1 MTVSNPSAD
10 GNLNPEQIA
19 ARDAVIEADY
29 RAGLKPLRQIGK
41 EHSLSHAWIDKM
53 AKARGWTRDLT
64 AKIRAKADAKVAKA
78 AVTKEVNKEGR
89 LATEAV
95 VVEANATAQYEV
107 RIRQRGSIDRLSKL
121 VDSLTGEL
129 EFQCADPKKLAQ
141 EMLDLAHPT
150 GEGEDENDRRQAARR
165 LLERHLGHAARVATV
180 KQLSETLEKLVRM
193 ERQAWGIADDDPGDN
208 PAHPATAAAAGGR
221 TLSDAER
228 AVRLARLLATG
239 IALPAGA
246 EA

>member
-1 MTVSNPSAD
+1 MTAAD
-10 GNLNPEQIA
+10 GNLTPEQTA

-41 EHSLSHAWIDKM
+41 EHNLSHTGVDKM
-53 AKARGWTRDLT
+53 AKARGWVRDLT

-78 AVTKEVNKEGR
+78 AVSKEVNKTGR

-107 RIRQRGSIDRLSKL
+107 RIRQRGSIDRLAKL

-129 EFQCADPKKLAQ
+129 EVQCANPEQLAQ
-141 EMLDLAHPT
+141 QLVDLAHPI
-150 GEGEDENDRRQAARR
+150 GEGEVENDRRQAARK
-165 LLERHLGHAARVATV
+165 LLERHLGTAARVGTV

-208 PAHPATAAAAGGR
+208 PAHAAGAATTGR
-221 TLSDAER
+221 SLSDAER

-239 IALPAGA
+239 IALPVEVPA
-246 EA
+246 